1 MNDESSMEKE
11 QRLHF
16 IRNLYAFD
24 LFCQH
29 RFEESLNI
37 FAELGTGN
45 VAVIVLKFCKSAGN
59 LKLKEKDIFHL
70 NENEQINVT
79 QRMNLVHRWIIDHL

>member
-1 MNDESSMEKE
+1 MNDESSSEKE

-45 VAVIVLKFCKSAGN
+45 CIEVLLVVLKLA
-59 LKLKEKDIFHL
+59 EKGIF
-70 NENEQINVT
+70 T
-79 QRMNLVHRWIIDHL
+79 